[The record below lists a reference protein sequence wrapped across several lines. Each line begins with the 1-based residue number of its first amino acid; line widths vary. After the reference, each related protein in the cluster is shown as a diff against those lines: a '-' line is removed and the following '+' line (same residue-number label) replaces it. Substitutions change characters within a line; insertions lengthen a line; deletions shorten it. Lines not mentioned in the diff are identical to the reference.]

1 MHIHLPKA
9 LHDVPEV
16 LREVGIIV
24 LGIVIAIL
32 LEQGVELLHW
42 RHEVHLARAAL
53 HDEMRHANNAF
64 AFRVAAA
71 PCVARRLDALEAL
84 TEKVA
89 RREPVPHLGAVM
101 PDVGNAF
108 NDNIWESYRA
118 AQTLTHFNDQELRQL
133 GLYYLQLTNIRVF
146 NFEETR
152 SLEVLRVL
160 QGDPGRL
167 GPADIAGL
175 RVAIQQLRFD
185 NAIIS
190 GIAADELGY
199 AKTLHVP
206 PPKDGGMA
214 ARLATICTPL
224 PLGVAAKPKLESAL
238 AQLGPVA

>member
-24 LGIVIAIL
+24 LGIIIAIL
-32 LEQGVELLHW
+32 LEQGVEFFHW
-42 RHEVHLARAAL
+42 RHEVGLARAAL
-53 HDEMRHANNAF
+53 HDEMHEANRAF

-71 PCVARRLDALEAL
+71 PCVARRLDALEAVM
-84 TEKVA
+84 EKVA
-89 RREPVPHLGAVM
+89 RGEPAPHLGEVM

-118 AQTLTHFNDQELRQL
+118 AQTLTHFKDKELQQL
-133 GLYYLQLTNIRVF
+133 GLYYLQLANLRVF

-160 QGDPGRL
+160 QGDPERL

-199 AKTLHVP
+199 AKALHVRSP
-206 PPKDGGMA
+206 DISGMA
-214 ARLATICTPL
+214 ARMAPICAPL
-224 PLGVAAKPKLESAL
+224 PITPAA
-238 AQLGPVA
+238 